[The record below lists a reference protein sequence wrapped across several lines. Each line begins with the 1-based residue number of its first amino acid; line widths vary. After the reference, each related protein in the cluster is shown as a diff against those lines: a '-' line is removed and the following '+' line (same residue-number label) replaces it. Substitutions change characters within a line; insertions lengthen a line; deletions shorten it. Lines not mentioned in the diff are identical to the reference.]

1 MAAISSSIAQTE
13 NHNPSRARATAARHC
28 ARAPAAEELADEVI
42 E

>member
-13 NHNPSRARATAARHC
+13 KSPSRARDGRAALRSR
-28 ARAPAAEELADEVI
+28 ARRRELADEVI